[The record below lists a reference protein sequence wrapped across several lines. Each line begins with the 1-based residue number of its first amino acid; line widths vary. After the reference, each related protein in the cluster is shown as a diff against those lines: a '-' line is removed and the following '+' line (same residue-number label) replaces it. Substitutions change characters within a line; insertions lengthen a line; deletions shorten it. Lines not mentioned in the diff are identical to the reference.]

1 MKLCFLGATHEVT
14 GSCFLLTVGDTKVL
28 IDCGMEQGKDIYE
41 NQPIPAKISEIDY
54 VLVTHAHIDHSG
66 NIPML
71 YKNGFRGKIFLTDAT
86 ARLANVMLRDSAHI
100 QEFEAEWRNRKA
112 KRSGEELYQPLYTMA
127 DAIGAIGLFSPC
139 SYDVDIKISDEIIVK
154 FFDAGHMLG
163 SASIKLTLTEKGEQ
177 RTIIFSGDI
186 GNTDK
191 PLLSNPVYPDN
202 ADYVVME
209 STYGDRLHG
218 GRPDYTSEI
227 TNILRDVLARGGNLV
242 IPSFAVGRTQELLY
256 VFREIKQNKLLG
268 ELDFTVYV
276 DSPLANEATD
286 VFTSCLAKY
295 GDNETK
301 ALIDSGIRPIDFD
314 GLYTSITTEESKA
327 INFDKT
333 PKVIISAS
341 GMCEAGRIRHHLKHN
356 LWREDSTILF
366 VGYQTEGTLGRSLL
380 DGAKRVKLFSE
391 DIDVKASVKNL
402 AGISGHADMNGL
414 LSWVGA
420 LKNKPEKVFIVHGD
434 DKVCEAFAKTVQE
447 KLDYDTYAPFSG
459 TEWDLLSNVCTNE
472 GIAKLIVKGSI
483 KKKKYSSHYA
493 KLLQA
498 GEKLMTLIRESEG
511 YANRELEKRTNE
523 INRIISRW

>member
-1 MKLCFLGATHEVT
+1 
-14 GSCFLLTVGDTKVL
+14 
-28 IDCGMEQGKDIYE
+28 
-41 NQPIPAKISEIDY
+41 
-54 VLVTHAHIDHSG
+54 
-66 NIPML
+66 
-71 YKNGFRGKIFLTDAT
+71 
-86 ARLANVMLRDSAHI
+86 
-100 QEFEAEWRNRKA
+100 
-112 KRSGEELYQPLYTMA
+112 
-127 DAIGAIGLFSPC
+127 
-139 SYDVDIKISDEIIVK
+139 
-154 FFDAGHMLG
+154 
-163 SASIKLTLTEKGEQ
+163 
-177 RTIIFSGDI
+177 
-186 GNTDK
+186 
-191 PLLSNPVYPDN
+191 
-202 ADYVVME
+202 
-209 STYGDRLHG
+209 
-218 GRPDYTSEI
+218 
-227 TNILRDVLARGGNLV
+227 
-242 IPSFAVGRTQELLY
+242 
-256 VFREIKQNKLLG
+256 
-268 ELDFTVYV
+268 
-276 DSPLANEATD
+276 
-286 VFTSCLAKY
+286 
-295 GDNETK
+295 
-301 ALIDSGIRPIDFD
+301 
-314 GLYTSITTEESKA
+314 
-327 INFDKT
+327 
-333 PKVIISAS
+333 
-341 GMCEAGRIRHHLKHN
+341 MCEAGRIRHHLKHN

-380 DGAKRVKLFSE
+380 DGAKHVKLFSE